1 MGARLLPESATSV
14 HASTGV
20 SVLPQDAVCRRGRSL
35 SLRELA
41 ALLKRRRRL
50 VLGIEGGVLLLCLLY
65 CLVAP
70 KEYEA
75 TGRVQVRARPESALN
90 LSGQTPSSLSAFSA
104 PLAQETIA
112 GVLRGDDLAWQVITD
127 LKLYANPAFR
137 GSFAQH
143 FPQFNPASAA
153 PEAQAWLLERFSDRL
168 EVFAIPR
175 TLLIEVRFRSRDAAL
190 SATVV
195 NALIGAYGE
204 REKQEQIQATVQA
217 SDWLARQLDALK
229 RRMQGEEG
237 RLTEF
242 ERSHNIVT
250 TPEFL
255 PSGEAAATEHGSAGA
270 AIDELDRQLVAAT
283 TDRIL
288 AEAEYRAASE
298 GNPETVLE
306 ADPGLQAQGGGV
318 SALALEQLQGRQV
331 QLEQEQ
337 AQMSAEHGPNF
348 PRVVEIGRELADLRE
363 ERAGED
369 AQILARFQANLRTRE
384 DREQLV
390 RKSLGAAT
398 AEGLR
403 LNGASAQYAAMRQE
417 ANASREVYVKVLER
431 LEEAGFAAGTGGSD
445 ITLVDAARIPAK
457 PAEPNLPLYLAIT
470 SFVGLWLSVGGAYM
484 ADWID
489 SSLNRVLMV
498 LLAAT
503 LGASLLRAQ
512 APTPSTSGLPTGVA
526 TFPKTPDTRITPVP
540 NPKEAPPVWG
550 GGETFSVSQAGT
562 VAAATPMAAAIQAG
576 DLLLISESHTPEFR
590 SEVRVS
596 REGTVSLPLV
606 DEVAMKGMDE
616 QAAARAIEKALVAR
630 GMLLHPQVNV
640 LVIGFV
646 GQDVSVLGEVQ
657 RPGVYTYGYHHRL
670 LDLISA
676 ASGLTPTA
684 GRLVNIYHANDPR
697 TPYPVSLD
705 PAGSDPGGDHDPEL
719 SPGDTVQVSR
729 AGLVYVVG
737 DVNRPGGFA
746 VDPTQKL
753 TLVQALSLAWGPS
766 QNAAL
771 GKAIW
776 IREQKGGR
784 TVTAVDLKRLLAGK
798 EPDPVVKDRD
808 ILYVPDSL
816 PKNMLNRTLESAIQS
831 TLGVS
836 IYSALVFSQRY

>member
-1 MGARLLPESATSV
+1 M
-14 HASTGV
+14 
-20 SVLPQDAVCRRGRSL
+20 
-35 SLRELA
+35 A

-50 VLGIEGGVLLLCLLY
+50 VLGIEGGLLLLCLVY

-70 KEYEA
+70 NEYEA

-90 LSGQTPSSLSAFSA
+90 LSWQTPSSLSAFSA

-127 LKLYANPAFR
+127 LKLYANPRFR
-137 GSFAQH
+137 GSFARR
-143 FPQFNPASAA
+143 FPGFNPASPA

-190 SATVV
+190 SAAVV

-204 REKQEQIQATVQA
+204 REKQAQIQATVQA
-217 SDWLARQLDALK
+217 SDWLAGQLDVLK

-237 RLTEF
+237 RLAEF

-270 AIDELDRQLVAAT
+270 AVDELDRQLVAAT

-306 ADPGLQAQGGGV
+306 ADPRLQAQGGGV

-363 ERAGED
+363 ERAAED
-369 AQILARFQANLRTRE
+369 AQILARFQANLRTTE

-390 RKSLGAAT
+390 RKSLDAAT

-403 LNGASAQYAAMRQE
+403 LNGVSAQYAAMRQE

-431 LEEAGFAAGTGGSD
+431 LEEAGFAAGTGGTD
-445 ITLVDAARIPAK
+445 ITLVDAARGPAK

-470 SFVGLWLSVGGAYM
+470 FFVGLWLSLGGAYM
-484 ADWID
+484 AEWMDGA
-489 SSLNRVLMV
+489 LNRVLIV
-498 LLAAT
+498 LVMLS
-503 LGASLLRAQ
+503 LGAGILQAQ

-550 GGETFSVSQAGT
+550 GGEETFSVSQAGM
-562 VAAATPMAAAIQAG
+562 VAAATPMAAAIDAG

-606 DEVAMKGMDE
+606 DEVAVKGMDE
-616 QAAARAIEKALVAR
+616 QGAARAIEKALVAR

-684 GRLVNIYHANDPR
+684 GRMVNIYHANDPR
-697 TPYPVSLD
+697 TPHPVSLD
-705 PAGSDPGGDHDPEL
+705 PAASDPGGDHDPEL